1 MPRRDEQ
8 IRFAE
13 HFNLKPEVF
22 GDSVITVELPRSA
35 ARLQGNVRTFLLA
48 VNLLS
53 RIFDKVHAVFPQGTH
68 VHRHPWHL
76 DTVDAVINELS
87 DTVDGTVLVGPP
99 KRADVVLSI
108 AERPSTLGD
117 RHVMV
122 CGSHWRAALDC
133 DLPGAGE
140 GVLGTLYAA
149 TMGAAQAL
157 LHTLELAG
165 AAYRPMA
172 PFSFSLLDLLPH
184 GPSDHIAAPI
194 SLPEAH
200 LVGVGAVGS
209 ATVYALAHLRDVR
222 GTLNLVDNETVDD
235 SNCQRYVLTR
245 RRDLHERKVDVASE
259 ALRDS
264 GIDVN
269 SYPGVFA
276 RYVEDHPDARVNL
289 LLSPVDSEEGR
300 RALARML
307 PRRIINA
314 ATGGTTVT
322 LSTHGFADGKACLHC
337 LYPLKLNQAS
347 PEEIMAADMGLPL
360 DTFRRLVETNEPVD
374 RDLVAQ
380 IEQHSGVAPGTWAAH
395 VGSPIH
401 SFYVK
406 AVCGDAIIS
415 LPAANVIAPLPFI
428 SAAAGI
434 LLAAELTKTGHGELS
449 AYALDNYFRVD
460 TLKQP
465 QPAFRWT
472 RPQDSSGTCICRD
485 LDYIG
490 AYSEKYAAL

>member
-1 MPRRDEQ
+1 M
-8 IRFAE
+8 
-13 HFNLKPEVF
+13 F
-22 GDSVITVELPRSA
+22 GA
-35 ARLQGNVRTFLLA
+35 
-48 VNLLS
+48 
-53 RIFDKVHAVFPQGTH
+53 
-68 VHRHPWHL
+68 
-76 DTVDAVINELS
+76 
-87 DTVDGTVLVGPP
+87 
-99 KRADVVLSI
+99 
-108 AERPSTLGD
+108 
-117 RHVMV
+117 
-122 CGSHWRAALDC
+122 
-133 DLPGAGE
+133 
-140 GVLGTLYAA
+140 LYAA
-149 TMGAAQAL
+149 TMGSAQAL
-157 LHTLELAG
+157 LHTLGMAG
-165 AAYRPMA
+165 AEYRPMA

-184 GPSDHIAAPI
+184 GPSDHVVAPI

-209 ATVYALAHLRDVR
+209 AAVYALAHFRDVR
-222 GTLNLVDNETVDD
+222 GTLSLIDNETVDD

-245 RRDLHERKVDVASE
+245 RRDLRERKVDVASE

-276 RYVEDHPDARVNL
+276 SYVEDHPDERVDL

-337 LYPLKLNQAS
+337 LYLLESNQAS
-347 PEEIMAADMGLPL
+347 PEEIMTADMGLPL

-380 IEQHSGVAPGTWAAH
+380 IERHRGAAPGMWAAH

-406 AVCGDAIIS
+406 AFCGGAVIS

-434 LLAAELTKTGHGELS
+434 LLAAELTKTGHAELG

-465 QPAFRWT
+465 QPGFRWT

-485 LDYIG
+485 SDYIG